1 MSKILAVLTGVLL
14 SGALLAAPAF
24 AHESC
29 HGPHEGKGRDC
40 PKPTPLTCA
49 QLAGM
54 AIPASEIG
62 LPTTGGTVTSATLVA
77 ASGSGASALPEYCR
91 VDGSISPVD
100 PTAPKI
106 LFRVAL
112 PTAWNSKAVMF
123 GGGGF
128 NGSIPNVAGNVPAGP
143 ANQLT
148 PLGRGYATFASD
160 SGHQAGALGS
170 QDGLFGLNDEAV
182 RNFGGDALKKT
193 RDASIFLIRARYA
206 QGEPVKAYFAGGST
220 GGRESLQ
227 VIQLWPKD
235 WDGAIAWYPAWNQVS
250 ALLGGHRMNRA
261 LAQPGAYPN
270 TPKRIVILQAALEA
284 CDALDGVV
292 DGLISNQSLCNHV
305 FDPSVATLNGVP
317 VRCPGG
323 ADTGDTCLSDAQINA
338 LKTINT
344 RTNFY
349 FHLDSGESH
358 YPGYN
363 VWGADLGITSN
374 PSPLEPIVTFLAF
387 GTSQP
392 TMPMPRT
399 APYISVLTDQWLKY
413 VVTRDP
419 SFNSLALDPEHPG
432 QWARRIGDLSDQLDQ
447 STDISK
453 FAKRGGKLLMA
464 HGIADVLVS
473 TRATEEYYER
483 LLARMGP
490 SRVRDFVRY
499 YEVPGY
505 GHAFSTVF
513 NASWD
518 SLTALE
524 KWAEEGVSPR
534 DQVVTDTVGVP
545 GRTRPL
551 CDFPK
556 WPQYQ
561 GSGDVNAA
569 ASFACVTDHRHHRR
583 DD

>member
-1 MSKILAVLTGVLL
+1 MKKVLAGLTGALF
-14 SGALLAAPAF
+14 SSALLGA
-24 AHESC
+24 
-29 HGPHEGKGRDC
+29 
-40 PKPTPLTCA
+40 PLTCA

-77 ASGSGASALPEYCR
+77 ASGGGAGALPEYCR
-91 VDGSISPVD
+91 VDGRISPVD
-100 PTAPKI
+100 PAAPNI

-112 PTAWNSKAVMF
+112 PTAWNAKAVMF

-160 SGHQAGALGS
+160 SGHQANEFGS
-170 QDGLFGLNDEAV
+170 QDGRWGLNDEAT
-182 RNFGGDALKKT
+182 RNFAGDALKKT
-193 RDASIFLIRARYA
+193 RDAAIFLIEARYA
-206 QGEPVKAYFAGGST
+206 AGKPVKAYFAGGST
-220 GGRESLQ
+220 GGREATK
-227 VIQLWPKD
+227 VIQLWPED
-235 WDGAIAWYPAWNQVS
+235 WDGAIAWYPAWNDAA

-270 TPKRIVILQAALEA
+270 TPKRVVIFQAALEA
-284 CDALDGVV
+284 CDGLDGVV
-292 DGLISNQSLCNHV
+292 DGLISNQSACNAM

-344 RTNFY
+344 STRFY
-349 FHLDSGESH
+349 YHLDSKEKH

-374 PSPLEPIVTFLAF
+374 PSPLQPIVTFLAF

-399 APYISVLTDQWLKY
+399 APYISVLVDQWIKY
-413 VVTRDP
+413 SVTADP
-419 SFNSLALDPEHPG
+419 SFDSLSLDPEHPG
-432 QWARRIGDLSDQLDQ
+432 RWARRIGDLSALLDN
-447 STDISK
+447 STDISE
-453 FAKRGGKLLMA
+453 FARRGGKLLLA
-464 HGIADVLVS
+464 HGLSDVLVS
-473 TRATEEYYER
+473 TRASADYYER
-483 LLARMGP
+483 LVEQMGP
-490 SRVRDFVRY
+490 ERVRRFARY

-505 GHAFSTVF
+505 GHAISTVF

-518 SLTALE
+518 SLTVLE
-524 KWAEEGVSPR
+524 QWAEGGVSPQN
-534 DQVVTDTVGVP
+534 QVVTDTVGIP

-551 CDFPK
+551 CDYPK
-556 WPQYQ
+556 WPQYR

-569 ASFACVTDHRHHRR
+569 ASFACVTD
-583 DD
+583 